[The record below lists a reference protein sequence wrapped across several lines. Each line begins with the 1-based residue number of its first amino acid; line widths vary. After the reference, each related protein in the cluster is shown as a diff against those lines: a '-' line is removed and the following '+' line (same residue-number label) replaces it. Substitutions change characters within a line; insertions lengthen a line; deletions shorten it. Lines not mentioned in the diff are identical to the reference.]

1 MNISIY
7 PFSVENTT
15 LFTLASLTAIIVFV
29 LVMHFRGIEMETI
42 RRVFQIVGGLAC
54 ALLAIGALGWSLK
67 SMMKKSKEQADKKMS
82 QQ

>member
-1 MNISIY
+1 MGVSTY
-7 PFSVENTT
+7 PFLVENTT
-15 LFTLASLTAIIVFV
+15 LFAFASSTPIIVFV
-29 LVMHFRGIEMETI
+29 LVVHIKGTGMETI

-67 SMMKKSKEQADKKMS
+67 SMMKKSKEQANKKMS

>member
-1 MNISIY
+1 MDVLIY

-15 LFTLASLTAIIVFV
+15 LFALASSTAIIVFV
-29 LVMHFRGIEMETI
+29 LVVHFRGTEMETI
-42 RRVFQIVGGLAC
+42 RRVFQIAGGLAC

>member
-1 MNISIY
+1 
-7 PFSVENTT
+7 
-15 LFTLASLTAIIVFV
+15 LASSTAIIVFV
-29 LVMHFRGIEMETI
+29 LVVDFRGTEMETI

-67 SMMKKSKEQADKKMS
+67 SMMKKSKEQADNKMP

>member
-1 MNISIY
+1 
-7 PFSVENTT
+7 
-15 LFTLASLTAIIVFV
+15 
-29 LVMHFRGIEMETI
+29 MEII

-67 SMMKKSKEQADKKMS
+67 SMMKKSKEQTDKKIP